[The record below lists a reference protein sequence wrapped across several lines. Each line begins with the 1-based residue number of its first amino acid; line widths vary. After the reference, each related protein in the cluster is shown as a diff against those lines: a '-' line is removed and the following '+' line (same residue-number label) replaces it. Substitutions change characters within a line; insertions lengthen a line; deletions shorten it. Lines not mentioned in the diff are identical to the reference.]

1 MADAGTIGAEWLVH
15 PVYLDVP
22 MLVGFLAALENG
34 YSPEGTVTDRRGASE
49 SRDRDAGLR
58 VGLPSF
64 LSLLGLDMSGRLGS
78 ASAEGESKE
87 FVAVRRHTEASLFN
101 VLRWRLVD
109 AGAVVTVSAADDL
122 DGLSIGSLVE
132 ITGDVQ
138 GNPLQQMIALMIQ
151 MLTMSGINVSEFVAG
166 GAKPKPRPRAPGA
179 QTGDAGGLP
188 QEALDGMRTFI
199 AMTIDVL
206 TGPLRDVV
214 LRAGDELRAV
224 LTLAAEFIGPATEE
238 YLRGG
243 QCRVLAKVSQ
253 VVLSGDEPINL
264 TRRTTMGL
272 MKPADTQQMIDDLR
286 AAMQES
292 AKIEI
297 TDPLVEAPALQLLPL
312 AIYI

>member
-1 MADAGTIGAEWLVH
+1 
-15 PVYLDVP
+15 
-22 MLVGFLAALENG
+22 
-34 YSPEGTVTDRRGASE
+34 
-49 SRDRDAGLR
+49 
-58 VGLPSF
+58 
-64 LSLLGLDMSGRLGS
+64 
-78 ASAEGESKE
+78 
-87 FVAVRRHTEASLFN
+87 
-101 VLRWRLVD
+101 
-109 AGAVVTVSAADDL
+109 
-122 DGLSIGSLVE
+122 LVE

-151 MLTMSGINVSEFVAG
+151 MLTMSGINVQEFVAG
-166 GAKPKPRPRAPGA
+166 GAKPKPRPRAPGP
-179 QTGDAGGLP
+179 QTGDAGGLS
-188 QEALDGMRTFI
+188 QEVLDGMRTFI

-214 LRAGDELRAV
+214 LRAGDTLRAV